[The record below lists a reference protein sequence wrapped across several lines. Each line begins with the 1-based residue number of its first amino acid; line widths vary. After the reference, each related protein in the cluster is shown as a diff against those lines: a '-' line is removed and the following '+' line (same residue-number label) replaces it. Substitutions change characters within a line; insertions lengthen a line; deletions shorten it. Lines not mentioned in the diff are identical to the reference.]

1 VSTLKK
7 TPKGGKLK
15 MPFVNLLHL
24 NRFSKKFYENTKLSG
39 LIRFFEIGLE
49 TREL

>member
-1 VSTLKK
+1 
-7 TPKGGKLK
+7 
-15 MPFVNLLHL
+15 MPFVNLLNL